1 MGEDGNANWSEMPS
15 GPQQTI
21 TDLFLAVFTELCCS
35 AQDFL
40 QSAEHNWTK
49 LSHLG
54 TDAASV
60 SEENIDLGSVLKCS
74 TLWDV
79 KFILFASKIL

>member
-21 TDLFLAVFTELCCS
+21 ADLFLKQCPLNCAVSE
-35 AQDFL
+35 QDFL
-40 QSAEHNWTK
+40 QSSEHNWTK

-54 TDAASV
+54 TDTASV
-60 SEENIDLGSVLKCS
+60 SEENIDLGSDLKSS

-79 KFILFASKIL
+79 KFILFASKI